1 MKVAQTLS
9 SSALVALA
17 IATLASAP
25 TARADGPPESGAGWL
40 QVRTG
45 VTFAD
50 AATIDGF
57 IGLEGNGDPTMVFG
71 LGAHWRTSRLDFGA
85 IFESYSSWSFTG
97 VARDQR
103 VGAQFRAAALLRWR
117 YIEDTWGSLYLALTP
132 GLVVFD
138 HAEPMRFQVAQSI
151 GASDRTVDEHSL
163 GFSFGF
169 DFGALVYLTEELG
182 LALHL
187 DVVTSNTALA
197 TEGGDV
203 DLGMVRGLFA
213 VGLEWRM

>member
-1 MKVAQTLS
+1 MKVAHTLS
-9 SSALVALA
+9 SSAFVALA
-17 IATLASAP
+17 LITSSSI
-25 TARADGPPESGAGWL
+25 ARADGPPDSGAGWL
-40 QVRTG
+40 QLRTG
-45 VTFAD
+45 ATFAD
-50 AATIDGF
+50 AATIDSF
-57 IGLEGNGDPTMVFG
+57 VGLESNGDPAMVLG
-71 LGAHWRTSRLDFGA
+71 IGAHWRTSRLDFGA

-117 YIEDTWGSLYLALTP
+117 YIEDTWGSLYLGLTP

-138 HAEPMRFQVAQSI
+138 HAAPMRFQVAQSI
-151 GASDRTVDEHSL
+151 GVSDRTVDEHSL

-169 DFGALVYLTEELG
+169 DFGVLVYLTDEVA

-187 DVVTSNTALA
+187 DVITSNTSLA

>member
-1 MKVAQTLS
+1 MKVANPLS

-17 IATLASAP
+17 TLVSVS
-25 TARADGPPESGAGWL
+25 TSRAEGPPESGAGWL

-50 AATIDGF
+50 AATIDSF
-57 IGLEGNGDPTMVFG
+57 IGLEGDGDPAMVFG
-71 LGAHWRTSRLDFGA
+71 VGAHWRTSRLDFGA
-85 IFESYSSWSFTG
+85 IFESFASWSFSG
-97 VARDQR
+97 VSREQR

-132 GLVVFD
+132 GLVAFD
-138 HAEPMRFQVAQSI
+138 HTAPMRFQVAQSI
-151 GASDRTVDEHSL
+151 GASDRTVDEHTI

-169 DFGALVYLTEELG
+169 DFGALIYLTEEVA

-187 DVVTSNTALA
+187 DVITSNTALA

>member
-1 MKVAQTLS
+1 MKVAHTLS
-9 SSALVALA
+9 SFTLLALA
-17 IATLASAP
+17 
-25 TARADGPPESGAGWL
+25 TALLTSSSSRAEGPPESGAGWL
-40 QVRTG
+40 QLRTG
-45 VTFAD
+45 ATFAD
-50 AATIDGF
+50 AATIDSF
-57 IGLEGNGDPTMVFG
+57 VGLESNGDPAMVLG

-103 VGAQFRAAALLRWR
+103 VGAQFRAAAMLRWR

-138 HAEPMRFQVAQSI
+138 HAAPMRFQVAQSI

-169 DFGALVYLTEELG
+169 DFGALIYLTEEVA

-187 DVVTSNTALA
+187 DVITSNTSLA

>member
-1 MKVAQTLS
+1 MKVAQPLS
-9 SSALVALA
+9 SPALVALA
-17 IATLASAP
+17 LLVSAS
-25 TARADGPPESGAGWL
+25 TSRAEGPPESGAGWL

-45 VTFAD
+45 ATFAD
-50 AATIDGF
+50 AATIDSF
-57 IGLEGNGDPTMVFG
+57 VGLESNGDPAMVLG
-71 LGAHWRTSRLDFGA
+71 LGAHWRTTRLDFGA
-85 IFESYSSWSFTG
+85 IFESFSSWSFTG

-103 VGAQFRAAALLRWR
+103 VGAQFRAAAFLRWR

-151 GASDRTVDEHSL
+151 GVSDRTVDEHSL

-169 DFGALVYLTEELG
+169 DFGALFYMSEDLA